1 MKKRILASMFMILV
15 IVPPIIFGDAS
26 IFGAGTTGS
35 YIGRYFFGSI
45 LFIFVIFATME
56 GTKAVLGE
64 KSNDKRILSISWM
77 MSIAIA
83 AVPYVTTFLT
93 PFEYTNI
100 EFTSFYVFTIF
111 IIIIGTFI
119 LSRFENVSDKEVRYI
134 FLISFLVSSM
144 SFGYL
149 MIDTIAGWEVIFY
162 MILICASVDTFGLLV
177 GKYFGKNKIAPKISP
192 NKTVE
197 GFIGGVLMATIIGTI
212 WLSLLLGDSTF
223 FSNLTMSKN
232 SALFVTSAFF
242 TSLALSLVSFSGDLL
257 FSYIKRQKGI
267 KDFGKLIPGHGG
279 ILDRIDS
286 HLVVNLLVFTPIF
299 ITFT

>member
-1 MKKRILASMFMILV
+1 
-15 IVPPIIFGDAS
+15 
-26 IFGAGTTGS
+26 
-35 YIGRYFFGSI
+35 
-45 LFIFVIFATME
+45 
-56 GTKAVLGE
+56 
-64 KSNDKRILSISWM
+64 
-77 MSIAIA
+77 
-83 AVPYVTTFLT
+83 
-93 PFEYTNI
+93 
-100 EFTSFYVFTIF
+100 
-111 IIIIGTFI
+111 
-119 LSRFENVSDKEVRYI
+119 
-134 FLISFLVSSM
+134 
-144 SFGYL
+144 

-162 MILICASVDTFGLLV
+162 MILICASVDTFGLLF

-212 WLSLLLGDSTF
+212 WLSLLVGDSSF
-223 FSNLTMSKN
+223 FSGLTMSSN
-232 SALFVTSAFF
+232 STLFVVSAFF